1 MPCPSVRLS
10 ACPTWQQLETFR
22 KRNKIERKSLFVYN
36 SWSFYLLM
44 KELCKNK
51 KIKTKMLLL
60 FKVLLDN
67 FPLLLRCDFF
77 FFYFFVVNVKVH
89 KSQQNKRANRNYTK
103 LCLFIPKLQKRK
115 LFSKKCSVQTIVS
128 RCEGLHVGRY
138 LLSCIIYE

>member
-10 ACPTWQQLETFR
+10 ACLTWQQLETFR

-44 KELCKNK
+44 KEFCKNK
-51 KIKTKMLLL
+51 NENVIIVQSFARQFSTGFSLRFLLL
-60 FKVLLDN
+60 
-67 FPLLLRCDFF
+67 
-77 FFYFFVVNVKVH
+77 FFVVNVKVH